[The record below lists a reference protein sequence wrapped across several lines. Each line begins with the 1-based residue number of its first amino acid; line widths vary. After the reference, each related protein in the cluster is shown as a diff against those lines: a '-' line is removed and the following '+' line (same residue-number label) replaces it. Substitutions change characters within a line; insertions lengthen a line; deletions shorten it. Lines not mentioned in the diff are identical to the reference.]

1 MKYYMLLTSIFL
13 MTGCI
18 IQPTIESTKPWE
30 QHYKSVDEFKKGTE
44 NIILDENETI
54 WVMSNKTL
62 NRLLIN
68 VK

>member
-1 MKYYMLLTSIFL
+1 MA
-13 MTGCI
+13 GCI
-18 IQPTIESTKPWE
+18 MQPTIESTKPWE
-30 QHYKSVDEFKKGTE
+30 QHYKSVDAFKKGTE